1 MIGPSVSPTSE
12 VDVVSLFARAREGDD
27 AAWEALF
34 RTCYPKLVRVVRR
47 RLNRPMRSL
56 YDSTDFA
63 SDVMKSLAAKAGR
76 LDFDTPD
83 SLFAFLVR
91 VAEEKLIDEYRRAY
105 SQKRD
110 LDRQRPLG
118 GAVEGEEG
126 PVETPLADAGPTPSQ
141 VALAGEAHERLLAG
155 QSEPERAVIRMK
167 EEGYSVA
174 EIAEQTGWHKRKV
187 QRFFSRLWETF
198 HAGAEEAS

>member
-1 MIGPSVSPTSE
+1 MGSSASPESE
-12 VDVVSLFARAREGDD
+12 DDVVGLFARARAGDD

-34 RTCYPKLVRVVRR
+34 QTCYPKLVRVVRR
-47 RLNRPMRSL
+47 KLNRPMRSL

-76 LDFDTPD
+76 LDFDSPD

-91 VAEEKLIDEYRRAY
+91 VAEEKVIDEYRRVY

-110 LDRQRPLG
+110 LDRQRPLAAAG
-118 GAVEGEEG
+118 DGDGEGA
-126 PVETPLADAGPTPSQ
+126 ETPLPDFGPTPSQ
-141 VALAGEAHERLLAG
+141 VAAAGEAHERLLAG
-155 QSEPERAVIRMK
+155 QSEPERAVILMK

-187 QRFFSRLWETF
+187 QRFLSRLWDTF
-198 HAGAEEAS
+198 HGSHGRAS